1 MTAAHGA
8 PAAHG
13 AHHGAK
19 DGKQQAQ
26 LHGAPQH
33 AAHAAPQQ
41 HGGHGAPLAHAQP
54 PPPPQQQQ
62 QQQQHGGGMAAAVRR
77 SLRQSLGRL
86 LDSTPLEA
94 KQAKLGES
102 NIAGIG
108 SKADRDLRR
117 QAAGTE
123 PEFHGAGS
131 KPGIEMWRVENR
143 RTAGDTPD
151 FGVKRY
157 AAAEHGVFY
166 SGDAYILL
174 HTYEHEVKAH
184 GAHSG
189 KRSSHGPALA
199 WDLHFWIGEAAP
211 QDVRGVAAYKTVE
224 LDDLLEDGPVQHREL
239 QFHESKQFLAYF
251 AKSHITYKE
260 GGFGTG
266 FRHVGPE
273 KYEPRLFMVRSF
285 HDTHHK
291 STRAFQVPLKARNM
305 NHGNVFV
312 LDAGLKVYMYQGEQ
326 SSLLERNKAGLL
338 QGSIVEGRTG
348 KAHKAL
354 PDADFWALLGGSD
367 KDVRAANAKDLF
379 LPDAARH
386 IATADLRKEMEI
398 DGSVL
403 FQLHDQNGKYTFTKV
418 AEGGGIKKAML
429 HSHDVFLLVTSAVLW
444 IWVGRRATRAEKA
457 NCVHIADYFLETHK
471 NLPRTLPVVAIKE
484 ERAYFNHLFCGM
496 FA

>member
-1 MTAAHGA
+1 MVAAHGA
-8 PAAHG
+8 PQG
-13 AHHGAK
+13 GQHGAK
-19 DGKQQAQ
+19 DGK
-26 LHGAPQH
+26 LHGAVPHAQQ
-33 AAHAAPQQ
+33 AAHAAPP
-41 HGGHGAPLAHAQP
+41 A
-54 PPPPQQQQ
+54 
-62 QQQQHGGGMAAAVRR
+62 HGGGVAAAVRR

-86 LDSTPLEA
+86 LDLTPLEA

-108 SKADRDLRR
+108 SKADRELRR
-117 QAAGTE
+117 QAAGTD

-157 AAAEHGVFY
+157 AAAEHGTFY

-174 HTYEHEVKAH
+174 HTYAHDPNAH
-184 GAHSG
+184 GLHIG
-189 KRSSHGPALA
+189 KRHSHGPALA

-224 LDDLLEDGPVQHREL
+224 LDDLLEDGPVQRRET
-239 QFHESKQFLAYF
+239 QFHESRLFLSYF
-251 AKSHITYKE
+251 GRSHITYKE

-285 HDTHHK
+285 HDSHHK

-348 KAHKAL
+348 KSHKAL
-354 PDADFWALLGGSD
+354 PDGDFWALLGGSD

-379 LPDAARH
+379 LPDAAKH
-386 IATADLRKEMEI
+386 ISAADLRKEMEI
-398 DGSVL
+398 DGSML

-418 AEGGGIKKAML
+418 AEGGGIKKSML
-429 HSHDVFLLVTSAVLW
+429 HSHEVFLLVTSAVLW
-444 IWVGRRATRAEKA
+444 IYVGKSTTRAEKA
-457 NCVHIADYFLETHK
+457 NCMHIADYFLETHK

-484 ERAYFNHLFCGM
+484 ERAYFNHLFSGM